1 MRQEKS
7 GGDELVEG
15 RSDIYSL
22 GCVLYEMLHGEPPY
36 MGNTMQAVIAKRF
49 SDPIPSARRLRAA
62 VPPAI
67 DEVIQRCLA
76 QVPADRYQTAD
87 EFSVALVRAVGS
99 GEGRASSHGFRPLPP
114 RPAPPLLPPPR
125 APRLLP

>member
-76 QVPADRYQTAD
+76 QVPADRYQPAD
-87 EFSVALVRAVGS
+87 EFSVALVRALGS
-99 GEGRASSHGFRPLPP
+99 GDGRPPSARFLPLP
-114 RPAPPLLPPPR
+114 RPPPR
-125 APRLLP
+125 AIPPAPAPALT